1 MKIRKQLY
9 KIVFLS
15 IASNLSNKTRQISP
29 TDYHKALRQNTAN
42 HSDSIDFFLLLV
54 YNAKKE
60 SDVMSANYL
69 KRVCDSELELKLEA
83 FGAVHIVGPKWCG
96 KTTTAKQYA
105 KSFIEMQDP
114 DKRNMYMETAKIKPS
129 NLLVGEN
136 PRLIDEWQIA
146 PNIWDAVR
154 VSVDRRNEDGLYI
167 LTGSNSIDKT
177 EIMHTGTGRIDTL
190 FMYPMSLYETGESN
204 GTVSLIELF
213 NNPSVLDDGCESSL
227 SIDELI
233 FTACRGGWP
242 SSLFKKSDKAKLLV
256 AQSYFEGL
264 CREDASNV
272 DGIDRN
278 ETVSRLLLR
287 SYARN
292 ISTIASNK
300 AIIKDVNANTALSE
314 STFYDYVNV
323 FKKLYIIQDVE
334 AWCPAIRSK
343 SAIQATNKREFV
355 DPSLVV
361 AALGVEPDYFNL
373 DLKTFGFIFETL
385 CIRDLKVYSSARDG
399 KISYY
404 RDRYGLEA
412 DCVLH
417 LRDGRYALI
426 EFKLGSA
433 DIEEGARHL
442 CKIENLIKQHNEKEK
457 QVKLR
462 LPDLK
467 IVITGSQY
475 GYRRPDGVFVIPIG
489 CLKD

>member
-1 MKIRKQLY
+1 
-9 KIVFLS
+9 
-15 IASNLSNKTRQISP
+15 
-29 TDYHKALRQNTAN
+29 
-42 HSDSIDFFLLLV
+42 
-54 YNAKKE
+54 
-60 SDVMSANYL
+60 MSFEYIQ
-69 KRVCDSELELKLEA
+69 RVCDSELELKLEA

-105 KSFIEMQDP
+105 KSYIEMQDP
-114 DKRNMYMETAKIKPS
+114 DKRDMYLETAKIKPS

-136 PRLIDEWQIA
+136 PRLIDEWQVA
-146 PNIWDAVR
+146 PNLWDAVR

-177 EIMHTGTGRIDTL
+177 DIMHTGTGRIDTL
-190 FMYPMSLYETGESN
+190 SMYPMSLYESAESN
-204 GTVSLIELF
+204 GSVSLMDLF
-213 NNPSVLDDGCESSL
+213 NNPSALDDGCESDL

-233 FTACRGGWP
+233 FAACRGGWP
-242 SSLFKKSDKAKLLV
+242 SSIFKKSDRAKLLV

-264 CREDASNV
+264 CREDMSNV
-272 DGIDRN
+272 DGTKRN
-278 ETVSRLLLR
+278 ETTSRLLLR

-292 ISTIASNK
+292 ISTVVSNQS
-300 AIIKDVNANTALSE
+300 IIKDINANAEISD

-323 FKKLYIIQDVE
+323 LKKLFVIQDVE

-361 AALGVEPDYFNL
+361 AALGVEPEYFNL

-385 CIRDLKVYSSARDG
+385 CIRDLKVYSAARDG
-399 KISYY
+399 KVSYY

-433 DIEEGARHL
+433 DIEEGAKHL
-442 CKIENLIKQHNEKEK
+442 IELEKLVKQYNEKEK

-467 IVITGSQY
+467 IVITGTQY
-475 GYRRPDGVFVIPIG
+475 GYKRPDGVLVVPIG

>member
-1 MKIRKQLY
+1 MPFEYI
-9 KIVFLS
+9 
-15 IASNLSNKTRQISP
+15 
-29 TDYHKALRQNTAN
+29 
-42 HSDSIDFFLLLV
+42 
-54 YNAKKE
+54 
-60 SDVMSANYL
+60 

-105 KSFIEMQDP
+105 KSYIEMQDP
-114 DKRNMYMETAKIKPS
+114 DKRDMYMETAKIKPS
-129 NLLVGEN
+129 NLLIGEN

-146 PNIWDAVR
+146 PNLWDAVR

-177 EIMHTGTGRIDTL
+177 KIMHTGTGRIDTL
-190 FMYPMSLYETGESN
+190 SMYPMSLYESGESN
-204 GTVSLIELF
+204 GKVSLTELF
-213 NNPSVLDDGCESSL
+213 NNPLALEDGCESDL
-227 SIDELI
+227 SIDNLI
-233 FTACRGGWP
+233 FAACRGGWP
-242 SSLFKKSDKAKLLV
+242 SSIFKKSDKAKLLV

-264 CREDASNV
+264 CREDMSNV
-272 DGIDRN
+272 DGVKRN
-278 ETVSRLLLR
+278 ETSSRLLLR

-292 ISTIASNK
+292 ISTIASNQS
-300 AIIKDVNANTALSE
+300 IINDINANTEMSE

-323 FKKLYIIQDVE
+323 LKKLYVIQDVE

-361 AALGVEPDYFNL
+361 AALGVDPDYFNL

-385 CIRDLKVYSSARDG
+385 CVRDLKVYSAAHDG
-399 KISYY
+399 KVSYY

-426 EFKLGSA
+426 EFKLGSS
-433 DIEEGARHL
+433 DIEDGAKHL
-442 CKIENLIKQHNEKEK
+442 TELEELIKQHNEKEK

-467 IVITGSQY
+467 IVITGTQY
-475 GYRRPDGVFVIPIG
+475 GYKRPDGVLVVPIG

>member
-1 MKIRKQLY
+1 MPIEY
-9 KIVFLS
+9 K
-15 IASNLSNKTRQISP
+15 
-29 TDYHKALRQNTAN
+29 
-42 HSDSIDFFLLLV
+42 
-54 YNAKKE
+54 
-60 SDVMSANYL
+60 

-83 FGAVHIVGPKWCG
+83 FGAVHIFGPKWCG

-105 KSFIEMQDP
+105 KSYIEMQDP
-114 DKRNMYMETAKIKPS
+114 DKRDMYMETAKIKPS
-129 NLLVGEN
+129 NLLIGEN

-146 PNIWDAVR
+146 PNLWDAVR

-190 FMYPMSLYETGESN
+190 SMYPMSLYESGESN
-204 GTVSLIELF
+204 GKVSLTELF
-213 NNPSVLDDGCESSL
+213 NNPLALEDGCESDL
-227 SIDELI
+227 SIDNLI
-233 FTACRGGWP
+233 FAACRGGWP
-242 SSLFKKSDKAKLLV
+242 SSIFKKSDKAKLLV

-264 CREDASNV
+264 CREDMSNV
-272 DGIDRN
+272 DGVKRN
-278 ETVSRLLLR
+278 ETSSRLLLR

-292 ISTIASNK
+292 ISTIASNQS
-300 AIIKDVNANTALSE
+300 IINDINANTEMSE

-323 FKKLYIIQDVE
+323 LKKLYVIQDVE

-361 AALGVEPDYFNL
+361 AALGVDPDYFNL

-385 CIRDLKVYSSARDG
+385 CVRDLKVYSAAHDG
-399 KISYY
+399 KVSYY

-426 EFKLGSA
+426 EFKLGSS
-433 DIEEGARHL
+433 DIEDGAKHL
-442 CKIENLIKQHNEKEK
+442 TELEELIKQHNEKEK

-467 IVITGSQY
+467 IVITGTQY
-475 GYRRPDGVFVIPIG
+475 GYKRPDGVLVVPIG

>member
-1 MKIRKQLY
+1 
-9 KIVFLS
+9 
-15 IASNLSNKTRQISP
+15 
-29 TDYHKALRQNTAN
+29 
-42 HSDSIDFFLLLV
+42 
-54 YNAKKE
+54 
-60 SDVMSANYL
+60 MSFEYI

-105 KSFIEMQDP
+105 KSYIEMQDP
-114 DKRNMYMETAKIKPS
+114 DKRDMYMETAKIKPS
-129 NLLVGEN
+129 NLLIGEN

-146 PNIWDAVR
+146 PNLWDAVR

-190 FMYPMSLYETGESN
+190 SMYPMSLYESGESN
-204 GTVSLIELF
+204 GKVSLTELF
-213 NNPSVLDDGCESSL
+213 NNPLALEDGCESDL
-227 SIDELI
+227 SIDNLI
-233 FTACRGGWP
+233 FAACRGGWP
-242 SSLFKKSDKAKLLV
+242 SSIFKKSDKAKLLV

-264 CREDASNV
+264 CREDMSNV
-272 DGIDRN
+272 DGVKRN
-278 ETVSRLLLR
+278 ETSSRLLLR

-292 ISTIASNK
+292 ISTIASNQS
-300 AIIKDVNANTALSE
+300 IINDINANTEMSE

-323 FKKLYIIQDVE
+323 LKKLYVIQDVE

-361 AALGVEPDYFNL
+361 AALGVDPDYFNL

-385 CIRDLKVYSSARDG
+385 CIRDLKAYSAAHDG
-399 KISYY
+399 KVSYY

-426 EFKLGSA
+426 EFKLGSS
-433 DIEEGARHL
+433 DIEDGAKHL
-442 CKIENLIKQHNEKEK
+442 TELEELIKQHNEKEK

-467 IVITGSQY
+467 IVITGTQY
-475 GYRRPDGVFVIPIG
+475 GYKRPDGVLVVPIG

>member
-1 MKIRKQLY
+1 
-9 KIVFLS
+9 
-15 IASNLSNKTRQISP
+15 
-29 TDYHKALRQNTAN
+29 
-42 HSDSIDFFLLLV
+42 
-54 YNAKKE
+54 
-60 SDVMSANYL
+60 MSFEYI

-105 KSFIEMQDP
+105 KSYIEMQDP
-114 DKRNMYMETAKIKPS
+114 DKRDMYMETAKIKPS
-129 NLLVGEN
+129 NLLIGEN

-146 PNIWDAVR
+146 PNLWDAVR

-190 FMYPMSLYETGESN
+190 SMYPMSLYESGESN
-204 GTVSLIELF
+204 GKVSLTELF
-213 NNPSVLDDGCESSL
+213 NNPLALEDGCESEL
-227 SIDELI
+227 SIDSLI
-233 FTACRGGWP
+233 FAACRGGWP
-242 SSLFKKSDKAKLLV
+242 SSIFKKSDKAKLLV

-264 CREDASNV
+264 CREDMSNV
-272 DGIDRN
+272 DGVKRN
-278 ETVSRLLLR
+278 ETSSRLLLR

-292 ISTIASNK
+292 ISTIATNQS
-300 AIIKDVNANTALSE
+300 IINDINANTEMSE
-314 STFYDYVNV
+314 STFYDYVNIL
-323 FKKLYIIQDVE
+323 KKLYVIQDVE

-361 AALGVEPDYFNL
+361 AALGVDPDYFNL

-385 CIRDLKVYSSARDG
+385 CIRDLKVYSAAHDG
-399 KISYY
+399 KVSYY

-426 EFKLGSA
+426 EFKLGSS
-433 DIEEGARHL
+433 DIEDGAKHL
-442 CKIENLIKQHNEKEK
+442 TELEELIKQHNEKEK

-467 IVITGSQY
+467 IVITGTQY
-475 GYRRPDGVFVIPIG
+475 GYKRPDGVLVLPIG

>member
-1 MKIRKQLY
+1 
-9 KIVFLS
+9 
-15 IASNLSNKTRQISP
+15 
-29 TDYHKALRQNTAN
+29 
-42 HSDSIDFFLLLV
+42 
-54 YNAKKE
+54 
-60 SDVMSANYL
+60 MSFEYIQ
-69 KRVCDSELELKLEA
+69 RVCDSELELKLEA

-105 KSFIEMQDP
+105 KSYIEMQDP
-114 DKRNMYMETAKIKPS
+114 DKRDMYLETAKIKPS

-136 PRLIDEWQIA
+136 PRLIDEWQVA
-146 PNIWDAVR
+146 PNLWDAVR

-177 EIMHTGTGRIDTL
+177 DIMHTGTGRIDTL
-190 FMYPMSLYETGESN
+190 SMYPMSLYESAESN
-204 GTVSLIELF
+204 GSVSLMDLF
-213 NNPSVLDDGCESSL
+213 NNPSALDDGCESDL

-233 FTACRGGWP
+233 FAACRGGWP
-242 SSLFKKSDKAKLLV
+242 SSIFKKSDKAKLLV
-256 AQSYFEGL
+256 TQSYFEGL
-264 CREDASNV
+264 CREDMSNI
-272 DGIDRN
+272 DGTKRN
-278 ETVSRLLLR
+278 ETTSRLLLR

-292 ISTIASNK
+292 ISTVVSNQS
-300 AIIKDVNANTALSE
+300 IIKDINANAEISD

-323 FKKLYIIQDVE
+323 LKKLFVIQDVE

-361 AALGVEPDYFNL
+361 AALGVEPEYFNL

-385 CIRDLKVYSSARDG
+385 CIRDLKVYSAARDG
-399 KISYY
+399 KVSYY

-433 DIEEGARHL
+433 DIEEGAKHL
-442 CKIENLIKQHNEKEK
+442 IELEKLVKQYNEKEK

-467 IVITGSQY
+467 IVITGTQY
-475 GYRRPDGVFVIPIG
+475 GYKRPDGVLVVPIG

>member
-1 MKIRKQLY
+1 
-9 KIVFLS
+9 
-15 IASNLSNKTRQISP
+15 
-29 TDYHKALRQNTAN
+29 
-42 HSDSIDFFLLLV
+42 
-54 YNAKKE
+54 
-60 SDVMSANYL
+60 MSFEYI

-105 KSFIEMQDP
+105 KSYIEMQDP
-114 DKRNMYMETAKIKPS
+114 DKRDMYMETAKIKPS
-129 NLLVGEN
+129 NLLVGDN
-136 PRLIDEWQIA
+136 PRLIDEWQVA
-146 PNIWDAVR
+146 PNLWDAVR

-167 LTGSNSIDKT
+167 LTGSNSIDKS

-190 FMYPMSLYETGESN
+190 SMYPMSLYESGESN
-204 GTVSLIELF
+204 GMVSLTELF
-213 NNPSVLDDGCESSL
+213 NNHSALDDGCESNL
-227 SIDELI
+227 SVDDLI
-233 FTACRGGWP
+233 FAACRGGWP
-242 SSLFKKSDKAKLLV
+242 SSIFKKNDKAKLLV

-264 CREDASNV
+264 CREDMSNV
-272 DGIDRN
+272 DGVKRN
-278 ETVSRLLLR
+278 ETSSRLLLR

-292 ISTIASNK
+292 ISTVASNQS
-300 AIIKDVNANTALSE
+300 IINDINANTEMSE

-323 FKKLYIIQDVE
+323 LKKLYVIQDVE

-361 AALGVEPDYFNL
+361 AALGVDPDYFNL

-385 CIRDLKVYSSARDG
+385 CIRDLKVYSAAHDG
-399 KISYY
+399 KVSYY

-426 EFKLGSA
+426 EFKLGSS
-433 DIEEGARHL
+433 DIEDGAKHL
-442 CKIENLIKQHNEKEK
+442 TELEELIKQHNEKEK

-467 IVITGSQY
+467 IVITGTQY
-475 GYRRPDGVFVIPIG
+475 GYKRPDGVLVVPIG

>member
-1 MKIRKQLY
+1 M
-9 KIVFLS
+9 
-15 IASNLSNKTRQISP
+15 P
-29 TDYHKALRQNTAN
+29 
-42 HSDSIDFFLLLV
+42 
-54 YNAKKE
+54 
-60 SDVMSANYL
+60 L
-69 KRVCDSELELKLEA
+69 KYIKRICDSELELKLEA

-96 KTTTAKQYA
+96 KTTTAKQFA
-105 KSFIEMQDP
+105 KSYIEMQDP
-114 DKRNMYMETAKIKPS
+114 DKRDMYMETAKIKPS
-129 NLLVGEN
+129 NLLIGEN

-146 PNIWDAVR
+146 PNLWDAVR
-154 VSVDRRNEDGLYI
+154 VSVDRRNEEGLYI

-177 EIMHTGTGRIDTL
+177 DIMHTGTGRIDTL
-190 FMYPMSLYETGESN
+190 PMYPMSLYESGESN
-204 GTVSLIELF
+204 GSVSLMDLF
-213 NNPSVLDDGCESSL
+213 NNPSALDDGCESGL
-227 SIDELI
+227 SIDGLI
-233 FTACRGGWP
+233 FAACRGGWP
-242 SSLFKKSDKAKLLV
+242 SSVVKKNDKAKLLV

-264 CREDASNV
+264 CREDMSNV
-272 DGIDRN
+272 DGSKRN
-278 ETVSRLLLR
+278 ETTSRLLLR

-292 ISTIASNK
+292 ISTVASNQS
-300 AIIKDVNANTALSE
+300 IINDINANAEISE
-314 STFYDYVNV
+314 STYYDYINIL
-323 FKKLYIIQDVE
+323 KKLYVIQDVE

-385 CIRDLKVYSSARDG
+385 CIRDLKVYSAAHGG
-399 KISYY
+399 KVSYY

-433 DIEEGARHL
+433 DIEEGAKHL
-442 CKIENLIKQHNEKEK
+442 TELENLVKEHNLKEK

-467 IVITGSQY
+467 IVITGTQY
-475 GYRRPDGVFVIPIG
+475 GYKRPDGVLVVPIG

>member
-1 MKIRKQLY
+1 
-9 KIVFLS
+9 
-15 IASNLSNKTRQISP
+15 
-29 TDYHKALRQNTAN
+29 
-42 HSDSIDFFLLLV
+42 
-54 YNAKKE
+54 
-60 SDVMSANYL
+60 MSFEYI

-105 KSFIEMQDP
+105 KSYIEMQDP
-114 DKRNMYMETAKIKPS
+114 DKRDMYMETAKIKPS
-129 NLLVGEN
+129 NLLIGEN

-146 PNIWDAVR
+146 PNLWDAVR
-154 VSVDRRNEDGLYI
+154 ISVDRRNEDGLYI

-177 EIMHTGTGRIDTL
+177 AIMHTGTGRIDTL
-190 FMYPMSLYETGESN
+190 SMYPMSLYESGESN
-204 GTVSLIELF
+204 GKVSLTELF
-213 NNPSVLDDGCESSL
+213 NNPLALEDGCESDL
-227 SIDELI
+227 SIDNLI
-233 FTACRGGWP
+233 FAACRGGWP
-242 SSLFKKSDKAKLLV
+242 SSIFKKSDKAKLLV

-264 CREDASNV
+264 CREDMSNI
-272 DGIDRN
+272 DGVKRN
-278 ETVSRLLLR
+278 ETSSRLLLR

-292 ISTIASNK
+292 ISTIASNQS
-300 AIIKDVNANTALSE
+300 IINDINANTEMSA

-323 FKKLYIIQDVE
+323 LKKLYVIQDVE

-361 AALGVEPDYFNL
+361 AALGVDPDYFNL

-385 CIRDLKVYSSARDG
+385 CIRDLKVYSAARDG
-399 KISYY
+399 KVSNY

-426 EFKLGSA
+426 EFKLGSS
-433 DIEEGARHL
+433 DIEDGAKHL
-442 CKIENLIKQHNEKEK
+442 TELEELIKQHNEKEK

-467 IVITGSQY
+467 IVIPGTQY
-475 GYRRPDGVFVIPIG
+475 GYKRPDGVLVVPIG

>member
-1 MKIRKQLY
+1 
-9 KIVFLS
+9 
-15 IASNLSNKTRQISP
+15 
-29 TDYHKALRQNTAN
+29 
-42 HSDSIDFFLLLV
+42 
-54 YNAKKE
+54 
-60 SDVMSANYL
+60 MSFEYI

-105 KSFIEMQDP
+105 KSYIEMQDP
-114 DKRNMYMETAKIKPS
+114 DKRDMYMETAKIKPS
-129 NLLVGEN
+129 NLLIGEN

-146 PNIWDAVR
+146 PNLWDAVR

-190 FMYPMSLYETGESN
+190 SMYPMSLYESGESN
-204 GTVSLIELF
+204 GKVSLTELF
-213 NNPSVLDDGCESSL
+213 NNPLALEDGCESDL
-227 SIDELI
+227 SIDNLI
-233 FTACRGGWP
+233 FAACRGGWP
-242 SSLFKKSDKAKLLV
+242 SSIFKKSDKAKLLV

-264 CREDASNV
+264 CREDMSNV
-272 DGIDRN
+272 DGVKRN
-278 ETVSRLLLR
+278 ETSSRLLLR

-292 ISTIASNK
+292 ISTIASNQS
-300 AIIKDVNANTALSE
+300 IINDINANTEMSE

-323 FKKLYIIQDVE
+323 LKKLYVIQDVE

-361 AALGVEPDYFNL
+361 AALGVDPDYFNL

-385 CIRDLKVYSSARDG
+385 CIRDLKVYSAAHDG
-399 KISYY
+399 KVSYY

-433 DIEEGARHL
+433 DIEEGAKHL
-442 CKIENLIKQHNEKEK
+442 TELEKLIKQHNEKEK
-457 QVKLR
+457 QVKLS

-467 IVITGSQY
+467 IVITGTQY
-475 GYRRPDGVFVIPIG
+475 GYKRPDGVLVVPIG

>member
-1 MKIRKQLY
+1 
-9 KIVFLS
+9 
-15 IASNLSNKTRQISP
+15 
-29 TDYHKALRQNTAN
+29 
-42 HSDSIDFFLLLV
+42 
-54 YNAKKE
+54 
-60 SDVMSANYL
+60 MSFEYI

-105 KSFIEMQDP
+105 KSYIEMQDP
-114 DKRNMYMETAKIKPS
+114 DKRDMYMETAKIKPS
-129 NLLVGEN
+129 NLLIGEN

-146 PNIWDAVR
+146 PNLWDAVR

-190 FMYPMSLYETGESN
+190 SMYPMSLYESGESN
-204 GTVSLIELF
+204 GKVSLTELF
-213 NNPSVLDDGCESSL
+213 NNPLALEDGCESDL
-227 SIDELI
+227 SIDNLI
-233 FTACRGGWP
+233 FAACRGGWP
-242 SSLFKKSDKAKLLV
+242 SSIFKKSDKAKLLV

-264 CREDASNV
+264 CREDMSNV
-272 DGIDRN
+272 DGVKRN
-278 ETVSRLLLR
+278 ETSSRLLLR

-292 ISTIASNK
+292 ISTIASNQS
-300 AIIKDVNANTALSE
+300 IINDINANTEMSE

-323 FKKLYIIQDVE
+323 LKKLYVIQDVE

-361 AALGVEPDYFNL
+361 AALGLDPDYFNL

-385 CIRDLKVYSSARDG
+385 CVRDLKVYSAAHDG
-399 KISYY
+399 KVSYY

-426 EFKLGSA
+426 EFKLGSS
-433 DIEEGARHL
+433 DIEDGAKHL
-442 CKIENLIKQHNEKEK
+442 TELEELIKQHNEKEK

-467 IVITGSQY
+467 IVITGTQY
-475 GYRRPDGVFVIPIG
+475 GYKRPDDVIVVPIG

>member
-1 MKIRKQLY
+1 
-9 KIVFLS
+9 
-15 IASNLSNKTRQISP
+15 
-29 TDYHKALRQNTAN
+29 
-42 HSDSIDFFLLLV
+42 
-54 YNAKKE
+54 
-60 SDVMSANYL
+60 MSFEYI
-69 KRVCDSELELKLEA
+69 KRVCDSELEIKLEA

-105 KSFIEMQDP
+105 KSYIEMQDP
-114 DKRNMYMETAKIKPS
+114 DKRDMYMETAKIKPS
-129 NLLVGEN
+129 NLLIGEN

-146 PNIWDAVR
+146 PNLWDAVR

-190 FMYPMSLYETGESN
+190 SMYPMSLYESGESN
-204 GTVSLIELF
+204 GKVSLTELF
-213 NNPSVLDDGCESSL
+213 NNPLALEDGCESDL
-227 SIDELI
+227 SIDSLI
-233 FTACRGGWP
+233 FAACRGGWP
-242 SSLFKKSDKAKLLV
+242 SSIFKKSDKAKLLV

-264 CREDASNV
+264 CREDMSNV
-272 DGIDRN
+272 DGVKRN
-278 ETVSRLLLR
+278 ETSSRLLLR

-292 ISTIASNK
+292 ISTIASNQS
-300 AIIKDVNANTALSE
+300 IINDINANTEMSE

-323 FKKLYIIQDVE
+323 LKKLYVIQDVE

-361 AALGVEPDYFNL
+361 AALGVDPDYFNL

-385 CIRDLKVYSSARDG
+385 CIRDLKVYSAAHDG
-399 KISYY
+399 KVSYY

-433 DIEEGARHL
+433 DIEEGAKHL
-442 CKIENLIKQHNEKEK
+442 TELEELIKQHNEKEK

-467 IVITGSQY
+467 IVITGTQY
-475 GYRRPDGVFVIPIG
+475 GYKRPDGVLVVPIG